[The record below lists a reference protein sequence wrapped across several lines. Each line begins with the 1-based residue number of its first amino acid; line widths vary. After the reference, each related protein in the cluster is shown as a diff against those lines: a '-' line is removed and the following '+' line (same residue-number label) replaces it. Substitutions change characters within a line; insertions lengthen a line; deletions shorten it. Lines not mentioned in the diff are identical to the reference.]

1 MAERPVPE
9 TIASIDLASIA
20 DVGAR
25 QAIRALLTLV
35 EEQASEIRALRVENQ
50 QLRDDLTRLQ
60 GGQGRPKIPPGKSAG
75 GSTDYSSEQERRT
88 APKPW
93 QKRGKQDR
101 VRVDRTER
109 VVVDPSVVPADAVF
123 KGYETVVVQDLVLH
137 TDTVAFE
144 VAVWYSP
151 SERRSYRA
159 RRPAG
164 YDGTF
169 GPHLRTL
176 VLTLAYGGGMSE
188 RKILELVAGTGI
200 VISAGTVSNLLTEG
214 RAAFETEALAVLKAG
229 LASSPYQHLDDTSTR
244 VDGAGQYCQIVCN
257 PLYTAYQTTP
267 KKDRRTIIEVLR
279 GGLSG
284 GRPRTYRFDREAD
297 RHLVFLGLSAAARA
311 KLTAIPREQTL
322 DEATL
327 AQVLDGPARGLG
339 PKQQEQ
345 VREALALA
353 AYLAD
358 PDWPVVRTLV
368 CDDAPQFRAITEE
381 LALCWI
387 HEGRHFKKLTPYLP
401 QHQAALADV
410 LTQFWDYYR
419 ELLAY
424 REQPTNEERARLDA
438 GFDAL
443 FGTTTSY
450 QALDERLA
458 LTRDKKPEL
467 LLVLEHPELP
477 LHNNPAELGARQ
489 RVRKRDVSFGPR
501 SPAGSAAWDTF
512 MTLAATTRKLGL
524 DFAAYLHDRFTQAG
538 QIPPLADLITARA
551 PQLALSP
558 SDATA

>member
-9 TIASIDLASIA
+9 ALAALDLATSE

-25 QAIRALLTLV
+25 EALQALSNLV
-35 EEQASEIRALRVENQ
+35 EELVAEVQALRAELAQVKDENA
-50 QLRDDLTRLQ
+50 RLK
-60 GGQGRPKIPPGKSAG
+60 GGQGRPKIRSGKSAG

-88 APKPW
+88 APKSW

-101 VRVDRTER
+101 LRVDRTER
-109 VVVDPSVVPADAVF
+109 VVVDPATLPVDAEL
-123 KGYETVVVQDLVLH
+123 KGYERVVVQDLVLR
-137 TDTVAFE
+137 TDTIAFE
-144 VAVWYSP
+144 LAVWYSP

-164 YDGTF
+164 YDGAF

-188 RKILELVAGTGI
+188 RKILELVEGTGI

-214 RAAFETEALAVLKAG
+214 RVAFETEARAVLKAG
-229 LASSPYQHLDDTSTR
+229 LESSPYQHIDDTSTR
-244 VDGAGQYCQIVCN
+244 VDGEAQYCQILCN

-267 KKDRRTIIEVLR
+267 GKDRRTIIEVLR
-279 GGLSG
+279 GG
-284 GRPRTYRFDREAD
+284 RPPTYRFDREAD
-297 RHLVFLGLSAAARA
+297 RHLAWLKLSAAARA
-311 KLTAIPREQTL
+311 KLAAALPREQTL

-327 AQVLDGPARGLG
+327 TQLLDGPALRLG

-401 QHQAALADV
+401 QHQAALV
-410 LTQFWDYYR
+410 TTLTQFWDYYR

-424 REQPTNEERARLDA
+424 REQPTPADRARLDA
-438 GFDAL
+438 EFDTL
-443 FGTTTSY
+443 FGTVTGY

-458 LTRDKKPEL
+458 LTLDKKPEL
-467 LLVLEHPELP
+467 LLVLAHPALP

-524 DFAAYLHDRFTQAG
+524 DFAAYLRDRFTNAG
-538 QIPPLADLITARA
+538 QIPPLADLINARA
-551 PQLALSP
+551 SQLALAP
-558 SDATA
+558 S

>member
-9 TIASIDLASIA
+9 AVARLDLASIE

-25 QAIRALLTLV
+25 EALRALSNLV
-35 EEQASEIRALRVENQ
+35 EELVAEVRALRAELAQVKDENA
-50 QLRDDLTRLQ
+50 RLK
-60 GGQGRPKIPPGKSAG
+60 GGTGRPKVPPGKSA
-75 GSTDYSSEQERRT
+75 DYSSEQERRT

-93 QKRGKQDR
+93 QKRGKQER
-101 VRVDRTER
+101 LRIDRTER
-109 VVVDPSVVPADAVF
+109 VAVDPATLPSDAQF
-123 KGYETVVVQDLVLH
+123 KGYERVVVQNLVLR

-144 VAVWYSP
+144 LEIWHSA

-159 RRPAG
+159 PRPAG
-164 YDGTF
+164 YDQGTF
-169 GPHLRTL
+169 AADLRAL
-176 VLTLAYGGGMSE
+176 VLTLAYSGGMSE
-188 RKILELVAGTGI
+188 TKIHALLEAHGI
-200 VISAGTVSNLLTEG
+200 VIAAGTVSALVTAG
-214 RAAFETEALAVLKAG
+214 RVAFEAEARAVLAAG

-244 VDGAGQYCQIVCN
+244 VDGEAHYCQILCN
-257 PLYTAYQTTP
+257 ELYTAYQTTP
-267 KKDRRTIIEVLR
+267 GKDRRTIIDVLR
-279 GGLSG
+279 GG
-284 GRPRTYRFDREAD
+284 RPGAYRFDREAD
-297 RHLVFLGLSAAARA
+297 RHLAWLKLSAAARA
-311 KLTAIPREQTL
+311 KLAAIPREQTL

-327 AQVLDGPARGLG
+327 TQLLDGPARGLG
-339 PKQQEQ
+339 PTQQEQ

-387 HEGRHFKKLTPYLP
+387 HEGRHFKQLTPYLP
-401 QHQAALADV
+401 QYRAALADI

-424 REQPTNEERARLDA
+424 REQPTPEDRARLDA
-438 GFDAL
+438 AFDTL
-443 FGTTTSY
+443 FGTVTGY
-450 QALDERLA
+450 QALDHRLA

-501 SPAGSAAWDTF
+501 SPAGSAAWDIF

-524 DFAAYLHDRFTQAG
+524 DFGAYLRDRFTRAG
-538 QIPPLADLITARA
+538 QIPPLADLIAARA
-551 PQLALSP
+551 AQLALSSSSVP
-558 SDATA
+558 A

>member
-1 MAERPVPE
+1 MAERPVPG
-9 TIASIDLASIA
+9 ALAALDLATIE

-25 QAIRALLTLV
+25 EALRALSNLV
-35 EEQASEIRALRVENQ
+35 EELVAEVQALRAELAQVKDENA
-50 QLRDDLTRLQ
+50 RLK
-60 GGQGRPKIPPGKSAG
+60 GGQGWPQIRPGKSAG
-75 GSTDYSSEQERRT
+75 GSTDYSSEQERRM
-88 APKPW
+88 APKTW

-101 VRVDRTER
+101 LRIDRTER
-109 VVVDPSVVPADAVF
+109 VAVDPSMLPADAEL
-123 KGYETVVVQDLVLH
+123 KGYETVVVQDLALR
-137 TDTVAFE
+137 TDTIAFE

-164 YDGTF
+164 YEGTF

-188 RKILELVAGTGI
+188 RKILELVQSTGI
-200 VISAGTVSNLLTEG
+200 VISAGTVSSLLTGG
-214 RAAFETEALAVLKAG
+214 RTAFEAEAREVLKAG
-229 LASSPYQHLDDTSTR
+229 LASTPYQHLDDTSTR

-311 KLTAIPREQTL
+311 KLTAIPRELTL

-327 AQVLDGPARGLG
+327 TALLDGPARGLG

-401 QHQAALADV
+401 QHQAALATV
-410 LTQFWDYYR
+410 LTQFWGYYR

-424 REQPTNEERARLDA
+424 RELPTTAERIRLDA
-438 GFDAL
+438 RFDTL
-443 FGTTTSY
+443 FRTVTGY
-450 QALDERLA
+450 QALDQRLA
-458 LTRDKKPEL
+458 LTLDKKPEL

-501 SPAGSAAWDTF
+501 SPAGSAAWDIF
-512 MTLAATTRKLGL
+512 MTLAATTRKLGV
-524 DFAAYLHDRFTQAG
+524 DFGNYLRDRFTHAG

-551 PQLALSP
+551 AHLSLAP
-558 SDATA
+558 S